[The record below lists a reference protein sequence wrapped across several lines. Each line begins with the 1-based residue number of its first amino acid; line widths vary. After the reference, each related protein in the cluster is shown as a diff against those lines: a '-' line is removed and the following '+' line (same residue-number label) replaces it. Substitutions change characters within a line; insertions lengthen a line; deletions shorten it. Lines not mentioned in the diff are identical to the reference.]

1 MGGESAAYTPTDY
14 ILLSCGAP
22 SSFPKPE
29 DGRKWVTDEGSNFST
44 LNSNNTSFTSK
55 ASRHDQSVTQVPYM
69 TARVFRDKFTYSF
82 PVSAGLKFLRL
93 YFYPVR
99 YSGFDAT
106 VSFFSVI
113 ANDYK
118 PVNYMSPFLPSPH
131 SLAFV
136 NGIEVVSMR
145 NNMYENQK
153 QNSVTFVNDATA
165 MGIPDATTFETVC
178 RLNVGGA
185 TMAYVGDSGMFR
197 TWLHFCETQLQ
208 VTEEGQRVFEIFM
221 DNKTAESGQ
230 SKQILW
236 LSLHP
241 AIDVGSKFVDAIL
254 NGLEIFRLNKSDG
267 SLAVPNPEPGSSLA
281 VPKPENMK
289 KKEGQNN
296 FASYQDH
303 HWSCPGLHS
312 NNITFP
318 STNDFDDAF
327 VVGRGG
333 YGNVYKGCI
342 ERIKCEVAIKRL
354 ASMSQQGAPE
364 FWTEI
369 QLLSQLR
376 HRHLVSL
383 IGYCDDNNEMILVY
397 EYMTNGTLRDHLY
410 NTEKAHLSRKKTLE
424 ILIGAAHGLDYL
436 HSGAARRV
444 IHRDVKSSKI
454 LLDEKYAAKVSN
466 FGLSKMSPFSK
477 TDVPLT
483 TVVKGTL
490 GYMDPEYYRRL
501 QLTEKSDVY
510 FFGVVL
516 FEVLF
521 GRAAVDSNFEYSQ
534 IRTGVSPAILLR
546 NRAVGVRKAAIIRIS
561 SATICCWPTGIAGVS
576 GHTSATLKDPTKMRI
591 HQKHQLDVVSDYGG
605 GAVGFY

>member
-1 MGGESAAYTPTDY
+1 MGGESVAYTPTDY

-55 ASRHDQSVTQVPYM
+55 ASRHDQSVTQFPYM
-69 TARVFRDKFTYSF
+69 TARVFRDKFTSSF

-113 ANDYK
+113 ANDYACFELGTTIH
-118 PVNYMSPFLPSPH
+118 PI
-131 SLAFV
+131 SLELQQEFT
-136 NGIEVVSMR
+136 SWS
-145 NNMYENQK
+145 NMKVKYKEE
-153 QNSVTFVNDATA
+153 TPAYTA
-165 MGIPDATTFETVC
+165 PAIVHTTS
-178 RLNVGGA
+178 R
-185 TMAYVGDSGMFR
+185 TM
-197 TWLHFCETQLQ
+197 LHFCETQLQ

-254 NGLEIFRLNKSDG
+254 NGLEIFRLNKSDV

-289 KKEGQNN
+289 KRKGKTI
-296 FASYQDH
+296 SH
-303 HWSCPGLHS
+303 HIKTIIGAALGCTATISLSLCFTLVKIQS
-312 NNITFP
+312 A
-318 STNDFDDAF
+318 TNDFDDAF

-410 NTEKAHLSRKKTLE
+410 NTEKAHLSRKKTLK

-454 LLDEKYAAKVSN
+454 LLDEKY
-466 FGLSKMSPFSK
+466 
-477 TDVPLT
+477 
-483 TVVKGTL
+483 
-490 GYMDPEYYRRL
+490 
-501 QLTEKSDVY
+501 
-510 FFGVVL
+510 
-516 FEVLF
+516 
-521 GRAAVDSNFEYSQ
+521 
-534 IRTGVSPAILLR
+534 
-546 NRAVGVRKAAIIRIS
+546 
-561 SATICCWPTGIAGVS
+561 C
-576 GHTSATLKDPTKMRI
+576 
-591 HQKHQLDVVSDYGG
+591 
-605 GAVGFY
+605 

>member
-1 MGGESAAYTPTDY
+1 MTGKH
-14 ILLSCGAP
+14 SCSKNLIVAVSETG
-22 SSFPKPE
+22 KLY
-29 DGRKWVTDEGSNFST
+29 VT
-44 LNSNNTSFTSK
+44 
-55 ASRHDQSVTQVPYM
+55 
-69 TARVFRDKFTYSF
+69 
-82 PVSAGLKFLRL
+82 
-93 YFYPVR
+93 
-99 YSGFDAT
+99 
-106 VSFFSVI
+106 
-113 ANDYK
+113 
-118 PVNYMSPFLPSPH
+118 FLPSPH

-197 TWLHFCETQLQ
+197 TWYYDSPYIIGAATGVVTSWSNMKVKYKEETPAYTAPAIVHTTSRTMGVDPYINMNYNLTWNLYIDPGFNYLLRLHFCETQLQ

-221 DNKTAESGQ
+221 DNKTAES
-230 SKQILW
+230 
-236 LSLHP
+236 
-241 AIDVGSKFVDAIL
+241 
-254 NGLEIFRLNKSDG
+254 
-267 SLAVPNPEPGSSLA
+267 
-281 VPKPENMK
+281 
-289 KKEGQNN
+289 
-296 FASYQDH
+296 
-303 HWSCPGLHS
+303 
-312 NNITFP
+312 
-318 STNDFDDAF
+318 
-327 VVGRGG
+327 
-333 YGNVYKGCI
+333 
-342 ERIKCEVAIKRL
+342 
-354 ASMSQQGAPE
+354 
-364 FWTEI
+364 
-369 QLLSQLR
+369 
-376 HRHLVSL
+376 
-383 IGYCDDNNEMILVY
+383 
-397 EYMTNGTLRDHLY
+397 
-410 NTEKAHLSRKKTLE
+410 
-424 ILIGAAHGLDYL
+424 AHGLDYL

-510 FFGVVL
+510 FFG
-516 FEVLF
+516 
-521 GRAAVDSNFEYSQ
+521 
-534 IRTGVSPAILLR
+534 TGVSPAILLR